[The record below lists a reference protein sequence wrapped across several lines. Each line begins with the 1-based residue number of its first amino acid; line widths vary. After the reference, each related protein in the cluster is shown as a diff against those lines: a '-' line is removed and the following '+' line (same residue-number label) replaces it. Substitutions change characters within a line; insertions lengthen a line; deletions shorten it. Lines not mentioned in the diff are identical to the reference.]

1 MEPWKFSNLSPLSLA
16 LSSSISSTLFC
27 SHFRCRK
34 NWESIPVEF
43 LQLYART
50 TGEGEGVGPPVLLEF
65 GAGGCF
71 QDIYVTAAVTFQ
83 PQGSLAGWLR
93 LFQIL
98 SPNTASLG
106 YLGKYR
112 EPKQEKRKI
121 PRATHPSVTSFC

>member
-1 MEPWKFSNLSPLSLA
+1 M
-16 LSSSISSTLFC
+16 
-27 SHFRCRK
+27 
-34 NWESIPVEF
+34 EF
-43 LQLYART
+43 LQLYARPA
-50 TGEGEGVGPPVLLEF
+50 GEGGG
-65 GAGGCF
+65 GGTTRASRIRGRGGCF
-71 QDIYVTAAVTFQ
+71 LDIYVTAAVTFQ